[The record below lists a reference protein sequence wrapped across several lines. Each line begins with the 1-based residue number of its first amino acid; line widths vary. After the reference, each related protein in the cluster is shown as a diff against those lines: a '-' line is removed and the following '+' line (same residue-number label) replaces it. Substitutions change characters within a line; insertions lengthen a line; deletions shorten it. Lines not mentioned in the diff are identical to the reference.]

1 MARDTSTSS
10 DLPSAWLMRFSPVI
24 ESGFKVLELACGNG
38 RNTRFLAS
46 LGCQVTAVDINP
58 MPEVPAGVDFLRYD
72 LENSPW
78 PFEKNSFDVVIGINY
93 LWRRHFPQ
101 LRDSL
106 KLNGL
111 FLYETFNEEQS
122 ILMGRPK
129 NPEHFL
135 KIGELL
141 TLVDPNWRILAFE
154 DGVNEREQYL
164 QRIAARK
171 CLIKNMLLPNSI
183 RLCVAR

>member
-1 MARDTSTSS
+1 MAKDSSTPC
-10 DLPSAWLMRFSPVI
+10 DLPSAWLMRFRPLI
-24 ESGFKVLELACGNG
+24 QPGFKVLELACGNG

-46 LGCQVTAVDINP
+46 LGCRVTAVDINP
-58 MPEVPAGVDFLRYD
+58 MPEVPVGVDFVQYD
-72 LENSPW
+72 LENAPW
-78 PFEKNSFDVVIGINY
+78 PFEKNSFDVVVGINY
-93 LWRRHFPQ
+93 LWRRHFSQ

-122 ILMGRPK
+122 LLMRHPK

-141 TLVDPNWRILAFE
+141 TLVDSNWRILAFE
-154 DGVNEREQYL
+154 DGANDKEQYL

-171 CLIKNMLLPNSI
+171 CLIRNMLPPESVQ
-183 RLCVAR
+183 LCVPR